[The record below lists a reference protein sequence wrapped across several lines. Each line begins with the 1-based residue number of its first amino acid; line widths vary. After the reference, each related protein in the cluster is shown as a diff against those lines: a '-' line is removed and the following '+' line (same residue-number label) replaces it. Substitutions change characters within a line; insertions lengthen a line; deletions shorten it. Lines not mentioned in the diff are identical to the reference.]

1 MVESDRFNNRSGQAP
16 DGQQAGADVGVRGAE
31 DPVFKHMQTGFFL
44 LCELDSLAKRCRQI
58 GGKQN
63 FAQIVQQPGGV
74 SLLGQIGLLLFEHD
88 DLAGKLAD
96 QDGVE
101 PEFIDRKAGLGQTVE
116 FGKSVGQ
123 EHEGA
128 GGFQAEIGHGFGRL
142 IYLQMQP
149 EDGGVGQLEDFGSD
163 GGILRDDFADGFDGS
178 RRRFHFQSDTK
189 VEARGAGD
197 PTQFSDQGLS
207 LGTGRPRSWGR
218 DMVQSADQHR
228 DVAWL

>member
-1 MVESDRFNNRSGQAP
+1 M
-16 DGQQAGADVGVRGAE
+16 
-31 DPVFKHMQTGFFL
+31 
-44 LCELDSLAKRCRQI
+44 
-58 GGKQN
+58 
-63 FAQIVQQPGGV
+63 QQPGGV

-101 PEFIDRKAGLGQTVE
+101 PEFIDRKAGPGQTVE
-116 FGKSVGQ
+116 FGKSVSQ

-149 EDGGVGQLEDFGSD
+149 EDGGVGELEDFGSD
-163 GGILRDDFADGFDGS
+163 GGILSDDFADGFDGS

-189 VEARGAGD
+189 VEAREAGD

-207 LGTGRPRSWGR
+207 LGTGRPRSGGR
-218 DMVQSADQHR
+218 VLVQSADQHR
-228 DVAWL
+228 DVAWLQEVMMGFRSWALWIGRTSCIHLSSSNRQPSTRTSNRNGSSNTGPLYSIRTSR